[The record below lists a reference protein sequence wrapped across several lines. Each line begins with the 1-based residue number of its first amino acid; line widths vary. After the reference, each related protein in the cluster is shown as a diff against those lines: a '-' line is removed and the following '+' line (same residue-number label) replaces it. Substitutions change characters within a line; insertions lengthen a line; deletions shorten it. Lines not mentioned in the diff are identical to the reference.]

1 MFSSKTRLD
10 ATYYTPRTTKFLIF
24 SHILVILA
32 FSASLI
38 LSIYILLKH
47 DPVVKIIPFIWQIIS
62 GFISIICIV
71 LICSGI
77 AIWATRKQHRKTL
90 RFIVAENM
98 IILIGLLVIV
108 IWTMAY
114 PPSQNKIDEMW
125 NLSSSSALSSVKDQL
140 GCEKQNVTDCQFRL
154 KQFVDAQLKFL
165 GYSGLVDVIL
175 VALTLIGT
183 IYLLYILP
191 PTIYEVRYAFLN
203 NAVQNDDSEE
213 EIFFSI

>member
-1 MFSSKTRLD
+1 MLRTNRPNRRKFPYAVISNFCNFIKLELPFQRLYSPNLVCIKMFSSKTRLD

-77 AIWATRKQHRKTL
+77 AIWATRFGKK
-90 RFIVAENM
+90 
-98 IILIGLLVIV
+98 
-108 IWTMAY
+108 
-114 PPSQNKIDEMW
+114 
-125 NLSSSSALSSVKDQL
+125 
-140 GCEKQNVTDCQFRL
+140 KQNIYFRYNWIEC
-154 KQFVDAQLKFL
+154 L
-165 GYSGLVDVIL
+165 GSNIEKL
-175 VALTLIGT
+175 
-183 IYLLYILP
+183 
-191 PTIYEVRYAFLN
+191 
-203 NAVQNDDSEE
+203 
-213 EIFFSI
+213 